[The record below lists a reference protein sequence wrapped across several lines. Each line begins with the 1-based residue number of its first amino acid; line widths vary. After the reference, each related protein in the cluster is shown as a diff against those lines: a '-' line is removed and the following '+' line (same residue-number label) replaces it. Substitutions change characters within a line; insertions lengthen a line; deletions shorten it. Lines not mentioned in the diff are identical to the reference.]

1 MGNLEEMD
9 NFLETVSQDRTRK
22 KQKYNRQII
31 SSGIESV
38 IRKILSKQTS
48 ETDDFKSKFHKTFK
62 EELISIHLKLW
73 QKFLK
78 EGMVQ
83 LILWG

>member
-1 MGNLEEMD
+1 MGNLEKMD

-83 LILWG
+83 LIL

>member
-83 LILWG
+83 LIL